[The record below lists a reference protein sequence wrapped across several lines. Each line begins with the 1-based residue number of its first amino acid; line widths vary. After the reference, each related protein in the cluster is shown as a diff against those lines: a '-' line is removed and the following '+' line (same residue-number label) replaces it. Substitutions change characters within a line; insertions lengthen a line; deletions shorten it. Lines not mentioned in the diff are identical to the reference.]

1 MPVYI
6 QHIHCIY
13 WHTLYILAYNI
24 YAVYTGIYYIFSLMC
39 LTQYIPVTQYIPACD
54 RTLLCVWHMTMIM
67 HAHALHDY
75 RHMAR
80 IPVYMYTST
89 YSVYTVYG
97 GEATMSRLL
106 KIISLFCRIESLEQG
121 SIAKE
126 TYDFKEPISRSHPI
140 PVYTVHDYVIC
151 HTHERVDIL
160 HTTVYIVLDYDYLHM
175 SRIVHQYI

>member
-1 MPVYI
+1 
-6 QHIHCIY
+6 
-13 WHTLYILAYNI
+13 
-24 YAVYTGIYYIFSLMC
+24 
-39 LTQYIPVTQYIPACD
+39 
-54 RTLLCVWHMTMIM
+54 MTMIM

-75 RHMAR
+75 RYMAR